1 MQRGLA
7 TLEIILAIMII
18 ALLMTAAVPNAL
30 RMLDSAALDYETK
43 RFYSELRFL
52 QAIDRSGT
60 INNAG
65 TDKKAFD
72 VDAAPHMQIAPE
84 NFSYQILRGNVP
96 LREVHYMQ
104 NIKGIAFKNVSNK
117 IYFDTTGQATNP
129 SGSALNGRL
138 ILTSQLDRQSTII
151 FDSVG
156 RIRGGR
162 DDE

>member
-1 MQRGLA
+1 MQRGFA

-18 ALLMTAAVPNAL
+18 ALLMTAALPNAV
-30 RMLDSAALDYETK
+30 RMVDSAALDYETK

-60 INNAG
+60 LNNSG
-65 TDKKAFD
+65 TDNKAFD

-84 NFSYQILRGNVP
+84 NFSYQILRDNVP

-104 NIKGIAFKNVSNK
+104 NIKGIDFKGNVSKN
-117 IYFDTTGQATNP
+117 FSFNTGGE
-129 SGSALNGRL
+129 SSLNGKI
-138 ILTSQLDRQSTII
+138 ILTSRLGKKSAIV

-162 DDE
+162 VDE